1 MQLRRW
7 VSSVLINQEVEVIPA
22 KRVATIAVA
31 TAISIATV
39 SAPAMATTSKH
50 WTTAQCQSWEKSFL
64 KRNTHASKTR
74 KAEGNKVL
82 KGQGC
87 TQKIK

>member
-1 MQLRRW
+1 
-7 VSSVLINQEVEVIPA
+7 VYPA
-22 KRVATIAVA
+22 KRVATVAVA
-31 TAISIATV
+31 AAISIATA
-39 SAPAMATTSKH
+39 SAPAAMATTSKH

-64 KRNTHASKTR
+64 KRNPHASKTR

-87 TQKIK
+87 TQRIK